1 MTGYTVVIPTV
12 GRESLDVVVNAIRY
26 GDGPPPDE
34 IIVVYDR
41 FGRGPAAARNS
52 GWRRATSEW
61 VVFLDDDVLPP
72 PDWKRRLVDD
82 LEAVGDDVAASQAR
96 IEVPL
101 PPDRRPTDWER
112 NTSGL
117 ADAKWITADM
127 AYRRSV
133 LLETGG
139 FDERFPRAYREDAD
153 LALRVIDL
161 GYRVVFGD
169 RVTTHPVRRTG
180 FFTSVK
186 QQRGNAD
193 DALMRKVHGPR
204 WREKI
209 GGHRGRLR
217 EHVLTTGLA
226 VMSVLCGLTGHGRA
240 AAVAGLGWAAM
251 TARFA
256 AQRIAPGPRTAPEV
270 VRMIVTSAAIPPA
283 ACLHRVRGELQVR
296 VTQNETQTAAQDMSG
311 GRPCIESV
319 SLVPGTSA

>member
-1 MTGYTVVIPTV
+1 MTGYTVIIPTL
-12 GRESLDVVVNAIRY
+12 GRESLDVVVNAIRH

-34 IIVVYDR
+34 IIVVYDE
-41 FGRGPAAARNS
+41 FGRGPAAARNA
-52 GWRRATSEW
+52 GWRRAASEW
-61 VVFLDDDVLPP
+61 VVFVDDDVVPP
-72 PDWKRRLVDD
+72 PDWKRQLTKD
-82 LEAVGDDVAASQAR
+82 LAAAGNDVAASQAR

-101 PPDRRPTDWER
+101 PRDRRPTDWER
-112 NTSGL
+112 NTAGL
-117 ADAKWITADM
+117 AEAKWITADM

-153 LALRVIDL
+153 LALRVMDL
-161 GYRVVFGD
+161 GYRVVRGD

-193 DALMRKVHGPR
+193 DALMRKLHGPR

-209 GGHRGRLR
+209 GGRRGKLR
-217 EHVLTTGLA
+217 EHALTTFLA
-226 VMSVLCGLTGHGRA
+226 AVALLCGLSGKRRA
-240 AAVAGLGWAAM
+240 AAAAVLGWAAL

-256 AQRIAPGPRTAPEV
+256 AQRIAPGPRTAPEI

-283 ACLHRVRGELQVR
+283 ACLHRARGELRVR
-296 VTQNETQTAAQDMSG
+296 A
-311 GRPCIESV
+311 
-319 SLVPGTSA
+319 

>member
-12 GRESLDVVVNAIRY
+12 GRESLDVVVNAIQH

-34 IIVVYDR
+34 IIVVYDEL
-41 FGRGPAAARNS
+41 GLGPAAARNA
-52 GWRRATSEW
+52 GWRRAASEW
-61 VVFLDDDVLPP
+61 VVFVDDDVVPP
-72 PDWKRRLVDD
+72 PDWKRQLAED
-82 LEAVGDDVAASQAR
+82 LTAVGDDVAASQAR

-101 PPDRRPTDWER
+101 PRDREPTDWER
-112 NTSGL
+112 NTAGL

-133 LLETGG
+133 LVQAAG

-153 LALRVIDL
+153 LALRVIGL
-161 GYRVVFGD
+161 GYRVVRGD

-193 DALMRKVHGPR
+193 DALMRKLHGPR

-209 GGHRGRLR
+209 GGRRGKLR
-217 EHVLTTGLA
+217 EHALTTSLA
-226 VMSVLCGLTGHGRA
+226 AAAVLCGLIGKRRV
-240 AAVAGLGWAAM
+240 AAVAALGWVAM

-256 AQRIAPGPRTAPEV
+256 AQRIAPGPRTAPEI
-270 VRMIVTSAAIPPA
+270 VRMIVTSTAIPPA

-296 VTQNETQTAAQDMSG
+296 A
-311 GRPCIESV
+311 
-319 SLVPGTSA
+319 

>member
-1 MTGYTVVIPTV
+1 MTGYTVVIPTI
-12 GRESLDVVVNAIRY
+12 GRESLDVVVNAIRD

-41 FGRGPAAARNS
+41 FGRGPAAARNA

-61 VVFLDDDVLPP
+61 VVFVDDDVLPP
-72 PDWKRRLVDD
+72 PDWKRQLVKD
-82 LEAVGDDVAASQAR
+82 LAAADDDVAASQAR

-161 GYRVVFGD
+161 GHRVVFGD

-193 DALMRKVHGPR
+193 DALMRRLHGPR

-217 EHVLTTGLA
+217 EHVLTTGFA
-226 VMSVLCGLTGHGRA
+226 VAAVLCGLARNRRGA
-240 AAVAGLGWAAM
+240 ILSALGWAAM

-283 ACLHRVRGELQVR
+283 ACLHRARGELR
-296 VTQNETQTAAQDMSG
+296 VLMGDDEVLTTAEDMSG
-311 GRPCIESV
+311 GRTCIESV